1 MLRYF
6 TFGLNSL
13 GNLYDIGAK
22 LVHENMQDKYE
33 ANLILNVMPCCF
45 SPHPAFTWKFVTED
59 CNQYFHNFNQRS
71 FSLIVIQL
79 QNMDLVRWAT
89 FDAWTLRLFSDHR
102 LSKIIFG

>member
-1 MLRYF
+1 ML
-6 TFGLNSL
+6 GLNRL
-13 GNLYDIGAK
+13 RNLYDIEAK

-45 SPHPAFTWKFVTED
+45 SPHAAFTWKFVTED
-59 CNQYFHNFNQRS
+59 CNQHFHIFNQRS
-71 FSLIVIQL
+71 FSLIVTQL

-89 FDAWTLRLFSDHR
+89 FDAQTLTLFSDHR